1 MKASKLTIGI
11 VSLVLSLIVLFQSC
25 AAGIGSALSSNT
37 KDSSGS
43 TGILFTI
50 FLIVAGIVGIVGRAS
65 KGGTIAA
72 TILYAID
79 GLIGTTATGI
89 FKDLTVWGVIAFIF
103 AVVFLISIFVGQ
115 TYPSKKAATQQ
126 VSEPVSSEQPNNDKK
141 V

>member
-1 MKASKLTIGI
+1 MKASKLTIGV

-25 AAGIGSALSSNT
+25 AAGIGNALSNNT

-43 TGILFTI
+43 TGILFTV
-50 FLIVAGIVGIVGRAS
+50 FLIVAGIVGIVGRSS

-72 TILYAID
+72 TILYAVD

-89 FKDLTVWGVIAFIF
+89 FKDLTVWGIIAFIF
-103 AVVFLISIFVGQ
+103 GAVFLISVFVGQ
-115 TYPSKKAATQQ
+115 TYPSKKATAQQ
-126 VSEPVSSEQPNNDKK
+126 ISAPANSEQPDNDKK

>member
-25 AAGIGSALSSNT
+25 AAGIGSALTNNT
-37 KDSSGS
+37 KDTSGG
-43 TGILFTI
+43 TGIFFTVL
-50 FLIVAGIVGIVGRAS
+50 LIVAGIVGIVGRSS

-89 FKDLTVWGVIAFIF
+89 FKDLVVWGVISFIF
-103 AVVFLISIFVGQ
+103 GAVFLISIFVGQ
-115 TYPSKKAATQQ
+115 TYPSKKVAAQET
-126 VSEPVSSEQPNNDKK
+126 SAPANPEQPNNDKK